1 MWGILGRSCPV
12 VGDLFYRNTWVE
24 VNLDRIEY
32 NMKQIREKLPA
43 TSKIAAVVKAD
54 GYGHGAVEVAK
65 RALASGASSL
75 AVALLEEA
83 IVLRESGITEPI
95 LVLSWVSPEAAVAA
109 AKYNIAIT
117 IYQTDWI
124 KKAEQLLTEDVN
136 VHVKLDTG
144 MGRAGIRTNEE
155 LKELLQSLKQSNY
168 IKLTGV
174 YTHFATADEANR
186 DFFLEQRECF
196 KQFITNFKQNWHEE
210 ITVHMANS
218 AASIRYP
225 EETYDMIRFGISM
238 YGLYPSMVMK
248 EESEIH
254 LRQALSLHS
263 RLIHVKKVDK
273 GSGISYGSTY
283 IAEKD
288 EWIGTIP
295 IGYGDGWIRKFQGAD
310 VLIDG
315 VRCPIVG
322 RICMD
327 QMMVRLE
334 KKKAIGEKVTLIGKQ
349 QEEVIE
355 MDEVAN
361 YIETTSYEVPCMINE
376 RVPRIYVTDHE

>member
-1 MWGILGRSCPV
+1 
-12 VGDLFYRNTWVE
+12 
-24 VNLDRIEY
+24 
-32 NMKQIREKLPA
+32 
-43 TSKIAAVVKAD
+43 
-54 GYGHGAVEVAK
+54 
-65 RALASGASSL
+65 
-75 AVALLEEA
+75 
-83 IVLRESGITEPI
+83 
-95 LVLSWVSPEAAVAA
+95 
-109 AKYNIAIT
+109 
-117 IYQTDWI
+117 
-124 KKAEQLLTEDVN
+124 
-136 VHVKLDTG
+136 
-144 MGRAGIRTNEE
+144 
-155 LKELLQSLKQSNY
+155 
-168 IKLTGV
+168 
-174 YTHFATADEANR
+174 
-186 DFFLEQRECF
+186 
-196 KQFITNFKQNWHEE
+196 QNWHEE
-210 ITVHMANS
+210 VTVHMANS

-254 LRQALSLHS
+254 LRQAFSLHS

-334 KKKAIGEKVTLIGKQ
+334 KKEAIGEKVTLIG
-349 QEEVIE
+349 
-355 MDEVAN
+355 
-361 YIETTSYEVPCMINE
+361 
-376 RVPRIYVTDHE
+376 